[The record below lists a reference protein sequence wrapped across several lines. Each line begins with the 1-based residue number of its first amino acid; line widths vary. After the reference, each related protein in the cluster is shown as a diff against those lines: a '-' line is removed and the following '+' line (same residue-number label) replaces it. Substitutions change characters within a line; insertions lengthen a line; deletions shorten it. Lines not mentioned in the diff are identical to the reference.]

1 MRISERESLWR
12 QFGIEPFLQSKED
25 IPIVLTDNPSPYDE
39 SNVVLIERFKCDE
52 RIRNSFQPNEIVG
65 IDKYE
70 RLREL
75 HRQIHIRVGIDNL
88 QNCLFAFFGIY
99 SIGNTDSPFNTS
111 QRASVEIIDYSV
123 RERTIGQ
130 YHHSVIG
137 SEYFRCRYIHFDYCL
152 GVSAGS
158 ANIASYLAGQRGRN
172 YRFYI
177 DYSSR
182 KEYLSMANIPKKG
195 ALLDLHYIYGT
206 LSNSDG
212 EDPLDFDALMRNPAE
227 LVVVATDAKTGE
239 IRYFTKE
246 DLQKDDYRV
255 LMASSAIPVVTRF
268 EEVGDTFFTDGGV
281 GEPIPIERAF
291 EDGCDKVV
299 LVLTTPDAPM
309 KQKRRDKVGSV
320 LLQRSRPQVADL
332 LRVRHEVYN
341 HQRMLAHELEE
352 QGKVLIIS
360 PDDVLG
366 IKTLTKD
373 KERLKSLYEKG
384 YADAE
389 KITAFMRGA
398 RA

>member
-1 MRISERESLWR
+1 MKRTKAIFAAWGLVALMAACVQKETEKPLPEPTSEGKLNREQLLEGDSTIYGLACE
-12 QFGIEPFLQSKED
+12 GCSD
-25 IPIVLTDNPSPYDE
+25 S
-39 SNVVLIERFKCDE
+39 VVILLPGDGSDPVTY
-52 RIRNSFQPNEIVG
+52 N
-65 IDKYE
+65 
-70 RLREL
+70 
-75 HRQIHIRVGIDNL
+75 
-88 QNCLFAFFGIY
+88 
-99 SIGNTDSPFNTS
+99 
-111 QRASVEIIDYSV
+111 IIDAHRHNRV
-123 RERTIGQ
+123 MGRLKVGDWIG
-130 YHHSVIG
+130 
-137 SEYFRCRYIHFDYCL
+137 
-152 GVSAGS
+152 
-158 ANIASYLAGQRGRN
+158 
-172 YRFYI
+172 
-177 DYSSR
+177 
-182 KEYLSMANIPKKG
+182 
-195 ALLDLHYIYGT
+195 
-206 LSNSDG
+206 
-212 EDPLDFDALMRNPAE
+212 LMRNPAE